1 MRETQGSCLEEM
13 DEGWSRP
20 PHGLDTR
27 LVAAVERASA
37 ARSHRAAG
45 LLNGYRLWGVVLER
59 AQRGCDETLAEEA
72 SRQLL
77 AAKVRLREFLS
88 DGTTAVP
95 ASWRAHA
102 PEQWRRLFGE
112 AVPT

>member
-1 MRETQGSCLEEM
+1 MLETQGSCLEEM
-13 DEGWSRP
+13 GDGWSRRS
-20 PHGLDTR
+20 HWLDTR

-45 LLNGYRLWGVVLER
+45 LLNGYRLWGAVLER

-72 SRQLL
+72 SRQFL
-77 AAKVRLREFLS
+77 AAKVRLRAFLS
-88 DGTTAVP
+88 DGPTAVP
-95 ASWRAHA
+95 ASWRARA
-102 PEQWRRLFGE
+102 PERWRRLFGE